1 MGPLTG
7 VVGAIPGFTRAR
19 IALQN
24 LQELQAEIA
33 ATRETPDPP
42 RDRVLPAFEKIE
54 LKGVEFVFGEE
65 IAGESFHLGPV
76 DFSLRRGEIVFVI
89 GGNGSG
95 KTVLMR
101 VLTAL
106 YHQSAGEI
114 AYNGATLQSADRQA
128 YREQFST
135 VFSDFHLFREL
146 LGLEG
151 VPQSRVDAW
160 LDRLD
165 LKGKTRYADGEF
177 SSVELSAGQRKRL
190 AFAVAMLED
199 RPIYV
204 LDEFGAEQDPG
215 HRRSFYREIL
225 PALRDSG
232 KTVVVVT
239 HDDAYFDAADRVI
252 RMDFGRIVSIHEQ
265 GKIDGAHDTARLHS
279 ESDRS
284 IEEDHTIQKPAL
296 VR

>member
-1 MGPLTG
+1 
-7 VVGAIPGFTRAR
+7 
-19 IALQN
+19 
-24 LQELQAEIA
+24 
-33 ATRETPDPP
+33 
-42 RDRVLPAFEKIE
+42 
-54 LKGVEFVFGEE
+54 
-65 IAGESFHLGPV
+65 
-76 DFSLRRGEIVFVI
+76 
-89 GGNGSG
+89 
-95 KTVLMR
+95 MR

-114 AYNGATLQSADRQA
+114 AYNGRTLEAADRQA

-146 LGLEG
+146 LGVEG
-151 VPQSRVDAW
+151 VPQARVDGW
-160 LDRLD
+160 LERLD
-165 LKGKTRYADGEF
+165 LKGKTRYVDREF
-177 SSVELSAGQRKRL
+177 SSVALSAGQRKRL

-215 HRRSFYREIL
+215 NRRSFYREIL
-225 PALRDSG
+225 PGLRDSG

-239 HDDAYFDAADRVI
+239 HDDAYFDAANRVI
-252 RMDFGRIVSIHEQ
+252 RMDFGKIVSVHDNVHAQ
-265 GKIDGAHDTARLHS
+265 GEIDGARQNARLHS

-284 IEEDHTIQKPAL
+284 IEEDHTIQKTAL